1 VKPQRVRTLSRVKIV
16 AAGLG
21 MIDRDG
27 ADAIT
32 MRRLA
37 QDLGVTPMALYN
49 HFGNKNDL
57 LRAIADHVIEGA
69 EFDGGQTNWQD
80 QLRHCFQTLRNLCL
94 QHPGLPSML
103 EIEGAAP
110 ASVFRPMD
118 VAIPALRAAGLDEL
132 SSTRAYFAL
141 LGYTLSQATYQAR
154 GPYPGL
160 QASSHRSGQIDEWD
174 YDASFEYGL
183 ALIIAGIATTAR

>member
-1 VKPQRVRTLSRVKIV
+1 MEVQRVRALSRVKIV
-16 AAGLG
+16 NAGIG

-49 HFGNKNDL
+49 HFANKKEL
-57 LRAIADHVIEGA
+57 LRAIADHVIDGA

-80 QLRHCFQTLRNLCL
+80 QLRHCFRTLRSLCL
-94 QHPGLPSML
+94 QHPGLPGML

-110 ASVFRPMD
+110 ASVSHPMD

-132 SSTRAYFAL
+132 DSARAYFAL

-154 GPYPGL
+154 GPYPSL
-160 QASSHRSGQIDEWD
+160 HASLPTEEWD

-183 ALIIAGIATTAR
+183 ALIITGIATTAR

>member
-1 VKPQRVRTLSRVKIV
+1 MTSQRARSLSRVKIV
-16 AAGLG
+16 HAGLG

-27 ADAIT
+27 AEAIT

-49 HFGNKNDL
+49 HFGNKQEL
-57 LRAIADHVIEGA
+57 LRAIAHHVINGA
-69 EFDGGQTNWQD
+69 EFDGQQTNWQD
-80 QLRHCFQTLRNLCL
+80 QLRHCFRTLRDVCL
-94 QHPGLPSML
+94 QHPGLPAML

-118 VAIPALRAAGLDEL
+118 VAIAALQAAGLDEL
-132 SSTRAYFAL
+132 DSTRSYFVL
-141 LGYTLSQATYQAR
+141 LGYTLSQAAYQAR

-160 QASSHRSGQIDEWD
+160 HASSAEEWD

-183 ALIIAGIATTAR
+183 ALIVTGIAATAG